1 MSKLNFTRDEFE
13 YLVDKCM
20 FNEEYSLI
28 LEMLIKNY
36 SRTRIAMK
44 LNMSVDTLDKKIH
57 FIKKKIKR
65 VL

>member
-1 MSKLNFTRDEFE
+1 MSKFNFTKDEFE

-20 FNEEYSLI
+20 FNEEMTTI
-28 LEMLIKNY
+28 LELLIKNY
-36 SRTRIAMK
+36 SRTQIAMK
-44 LNMSVDTLDKKIH
+44 LNISEATLDKRIQ